1 MKQMNKRKKEYEAFE
16 DQLQTL
22 KKAFLGVADLGDD
35 FQGKGADNIK
45 DFFRGQAEI
54 VDSWLKLVDAQISFL
69 KGFPATL
76 KIKSCPIHMWKSLF
90 WIMS

>member
-1 MKQMNKRKKEYEAFE
+1 MKVFEAHSLIEAANNRKKQYETFE

-45 DFFRGQAEI
+45 DFYKGQAEI
-54 VDSWLKLVDAQISFL
+54 VDSWLKLVEAQIAFFNGVS
-69 KGFPATL
+69 GD
-76 KIKSCPIHMWKSLF
+76 IKDKKLSD
-90 WIMS
+90 